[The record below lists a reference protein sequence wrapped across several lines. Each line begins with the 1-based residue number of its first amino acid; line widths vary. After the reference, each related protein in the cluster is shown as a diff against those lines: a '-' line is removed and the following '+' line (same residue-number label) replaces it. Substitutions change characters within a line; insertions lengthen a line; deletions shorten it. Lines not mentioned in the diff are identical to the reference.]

1 MPVIPALILF
11 AVIFLSPCLVAMANS
26 LERHDPYDD
35 YMEPRFGRAT
45 IMGIPG
51 HTVAASMGGNTST
64 KE

>member
-35 YMEPRFGRAT
+35 YMEPRFGRDT

-51 HTVAASMGGNTST
+51 RAAAASTNGKTSA
-64 KE
+64 KQ